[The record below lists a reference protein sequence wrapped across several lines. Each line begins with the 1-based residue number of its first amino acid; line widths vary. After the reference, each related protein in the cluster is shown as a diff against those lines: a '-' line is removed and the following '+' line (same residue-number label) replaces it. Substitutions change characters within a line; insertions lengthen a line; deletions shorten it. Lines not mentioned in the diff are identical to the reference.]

1 MSTRHALGLE
11 MVRSEYARALSSSEN
26 MVASM
31 VGTEASVV
39 VPCRNE
45 AANIRAVIDAIV
57 HSMTPV
63 GPFEIIVVD
72 DGSDDGMADLLDAAL
87 REIPMLRVL
96 RHDRP
101 AGQSAAI
108 HSGVLAARHGLICT
122 LDGDGQNPPEELA
135 RLVVPFLEDGAD
147 GLGLVA
153 GQRVGRKDTLARR
166 LASRF
171 ANGLRSMILRDGT
184 RDTGCGLKCF
194 RRDAFLALPYFDHMH
209 RYLPALFARDGWQ
222 IAHVDVTHR
231 PRGGGRSHY
240 SNLQRGI
247 VGIFDLMGV
256 AWLLRRRK
264 KARATEIS
272 RRKAPAPESTR

>member
-1 MSTRHALGLE
+1 MPT
-11 MVRSEYARALSSSEN
+11 
-26 MVASM
+26 
-31 VGTEASVV
+31 TIV

-45 AANIRAVIDAIV
+45 AQNILALIEGIV
-57 HSMTPV
+57 RSMTPT

-72 DGSDDGMADLLDAAL
+72 DNSNDGMAGLLQAAL
-87 REIPMLRVL
+87 PDREMLRVL

-101 AGQSAAI
+101 GGQSAAI
-108 HSGVLAARHGLICT
+108 HSGVTAARFDLVCT
-122 LDGDGQNPPEELA
+122 LDGDGQNPPEELPC
-135 RLVVPFLEDGAD
+135 LVAQFLAAGQEK
-147 GLGLVA
+147 LGLVA
-153 GQRVGRKDTLARR
+153 GQRVGRKDTMGRR

-171 ANGLRSMILRDGT
+171 ANALRARVLRDNT

-194 RRDAFLALPYFDHMH
+194 RREAFLALPYFDHMH

-240 SNLQRGI
+240 SNLQRGL
-247 VGIFDLMGV
+247 VGIFDLIGV

-264 KARATEIS
+264 KARATEMS
-272 RRKAPAPESTR
+272 RTQAEQKEEQQ

>member
-1 MSTRHALGLE
+1 
-11 MVRSEYARALSSSEN
+11 
-26 MVASM
+26 
-31 VGTEASVV
+31 
-39 VPCRNE
+39 
-45 AANIRAVIDAIV
+45 
-57 HSMTPV
+57 MTPV
-63 GPFEIIVVD
+63 GPFEVIVVD
-72 DGSDDGMADLLDAAL
+72 DGSDDGMAALLQSAL
-87 REIPMLRVL
+87 CDWPMLRVL
-96 RHDRP
+96 RHDRSG
-101 AGQSAAI
+101 GQSAAI

-135 RLVVPFLEDGAD
+135 RLVTPFLQPDAET
-147 GLGLVA
+147 LGLVA

-171 ANGLRSMILRDGT
+171 ANGLRSRVLHDAT

-194 RRDAFLALPYFDHMH
+194 RREAFLALPYFDHMH
-209 RYLPALFARDGWQ
+209 RYLPALFARDGWR

-264 KARATEIS
+264 KSRATEIS
-272 RRKAPAPESTR
+272 PLPAPKPGGQP

>member
-1 MSTRHALGLE
+1 MGEER
-11 MVRSEYARALSSSEN
+11 RKDRARPVQPIE
-26 MVASM
+26 
-31 VGTEASVV
+31 TTVV

-45 AANIRAVIDAIV
+45 ASNILALLDGIV
-57 HSMTPV
+57 ASMTPV

-72 DGSDDGMADLLDAAL
+72 DGSDDGMAEVLASA
-87 REIPMLRVL
+87 RGKFPTLRVL
-96 RHDRP
+96 RHDRSG
-101 AGQSAAI
+101 GQSAAI
-108 HSGVLAARHGLICT
+108 HSGVRAARHDLICT

-135 RLVVPFLEDGAD
+135 RLVQPFTAAGAAD
-147 GLGLVA
+147 LGLVA
-153 GQRVGRKDTLARR
+153 GQRVGRQDTLARK

-171 ANGLRSMILRDGT
+171 ANGLRSRILKDGT
-184 RDTGCGLKCF
+184 RDTGCGLKSF
-194 RRDAFLALPYFDHMH
+194 RREAFLALPYFDHMH
-209 RYLPALFARDGWQ
+209 RYLPALFARDGWR

-264 KARATEIS
+264 KARPTEIGPT
-272 RRKAPAPESTR
+272 ATAHTEGQP

>member
-1 MSTRHALGLE
+1 MITKTSII
-11 MVRSEYARALSSSEN
+11 
-26 MVASM
+26 
-31 VGTEASVV
+31 

-45 AANIRAVIDAIV
+45 ASNILTLIDGIV
-57 HSMTPV
+57 ESMTPV

-72 DGSDDGMADLLDAAL
+72 DGSDDGMADLLDRAL
-87 REIPMLRVL
+87 GDRPMLRVL
-96 RHDRP
+96 RHDQP
-101 AGQSAAI
+101 GGQSAAI
-108 HSGVLAARHGLICT
+108 HSGVIAARHALICT

-135 RLVVPFLEDGAD
+135 RLVVPFLDPDAD
-147 GLGLVA
+147 RLGLVA

-171 ANGLRSMILRDGT
+171 ANGLRSRVLRDGT

-194 RRDAFLALPYFDHMH
+194 RREAFLALPYFDHMH
-209 RYLPALFARDGWQ
+209 RYLPALFARDGWL
-222 IAHVDVTHR
+222 IAHVDVGHR
-231 PRGGGRSHY
+231 PRSGGRSHY

-264 KARATEIS
+264 KARATEIG
-272 RRKAPAPESTR
+272 RTPAPGTERLT